1 LDDVDAIERF
11 TGLYDRYRNRV
22 YAYAVSR
29 AGRQL
34 ADEVVSEVFL
44 VAWRRLDELPTDPLP
59 WLLVTARNVIGS
71 EFRAAARQE
80 SLAAELSSWGSGV
93 ASDAPRESDGRQPG
107 TRTPPRDSQPA
118 RKATPMDVMDLLA
131 QARPGS
137 LDPRPE
143 ADRRASDLARAIATP
158 RDGMT
163 AQPGVSRRLGVRRAS
178 PPARVI
184 AIGVGAA
191 ALAATAGA
199 VVAVSVTGTPAPR
212 LQPAAA
218 SVATPGEVRNAIL
231 TAFSG
236 VGGDIFYDKITE
248 IYSGKMSKWN
258 GVSQSW
264 AYPLQPQAGQQAYV
278 RNLVV
283 PSSPGQKGDSELI
296 WTEPSA
302 SKQGI
307 PTKTKVIDVEY
318 GSRTWSVTSS
328 LVAVQTETG
337 DLQALR
343 ESIVNGKLTVVRKTV
358 IDGQTV
364 LELTTRSKDS
374 STGSGE
380 TWWVNPATWLPVR
393 TLTINSAVSI
403 QVDYAFLP
411 PTPAN
416 IAELKVTI
424 PAGFTRTPT
433 IQK

>member
-1 LDDVDAIERF
+1 
-11 TGLYDRYRNRV
+11 
-22 YAYAVSR
+22 
-29 AGRQL
+29 
-34 ADEVVSEVFL
+34 
-44 VAWRRLDELPTDPLP
+44 
-59 WLLVTARNVIGS
+59 
-71 EFRAAARQE
+71 
-80 SLAAELSSWGSGV
+80 
-93 ASDAPRESDGRQPG
+93 
-107 TRTPPRDSQPA
+107 
-118 RKATPMDVMDLLA
+118 MDIMNLLA

-143 ADRRASDLARAIATP
+143 TDRRASDLARAIATP

-163 AQPGVSRRLGVRRAS
+163 ARPGVSRRLDVRRAL

-184 AIGVGAA
+184 AIGIGAA
-191 ALAATAGA
+191 ALAGTAGV

-212 LQPAAA
+212 SQPAAA
-218 SVATPGEVRNAIL
+218 QAGTAAATPGEVRNAIL

-236 VGGDIFYDKITE
+236 VGGDIFYAKITE

-264 AYPLQPQAGQQAYV
+264 AYPLQPQAGQKAYV
-278 RNLVV
+278 RYLLV
-283 PSSPGQKGDSELI
+283 PNNPGQKDDSELI

-328 LVAVQTETG
+328 QVAVQTETG

-343 ESIVNGKLTVVRKTV
+343 ESIVKGKFTVVRKTV

-374 STGSGE
+374 SAGGGE

-393 TLTINSAVSI
+393 TLTVNSWGI
-403 QVDYAFLP
+403 DP
-411 PTPAN
+411 
-416 IAELKVTI
+416 
-424 PAGFTRTPT
+424 G
-433 IQK
+433 

>member
-1 LDDVDAIERF
+1 
-11 TGLYDRYRNRV
+11 
-22 YAYAVSR
+22 
-29 AGRQL
+29 
-34 ADEVVSEVFL
+34 
-44 VAWRRLDELPTDPLP
+44 
-59 WLLVTARNVIGS
+59 
-71 EFRAAARQE
+71 
-80 SLAAELSSWGSGV
+80 
-93 ASDAPRESDGRQPG
+93 
-107 TRTPPRDSQPA
+107 
-118 RKATPMDVMDLLA
+118 MDMMNLLA

-137 LDPRPE
+137 LDPTPE
-143 ADRRASDLARAIATP
+143 TDRRASDLARAIATP
-158 RDGMT
+158 RDAMT
-163 AQPGVSRRLGVRRAS
+163 ARPGFGRRPDVRRAL
-178 PPARVI
+178 PPARAI
-184 AIGVGAA
+184 AIGIGAA
-191 ALAATAGA
+191 ALAGTAGA

-212 LQPAAA
+212 SHPTAAHA
-218 SVATPGEVRNAIL
+218 GTGVSTPGEVRNAIL

-264 AYPLQPQAGQQAYV
+264 AYPLQPQAGQEAYV

-318 GSRTWSVTSS
+318 GNRTWSVTSAQ
-328 LVAVQTETG
+328 VAVQTETG

-343 ESIVNGKLTVVRKTV
+343 ESIIKGKLTVVRKTV

-364 LELTTRSKDS
+364 LELTTRPKDS
-374 STGSGE
+374 SKESAE

-403 QVDYAFLP
+403 QIDYGFLP

-416 IAELKVTI
+416 IAKLKVTI
-424 PAGFTRTPT
+424 PPGFTRTPT
-433 IQK
+433 IQQ